1 MKKYLL
7 RWPTWLLLA
16 AIIVAALI
24 PGLSVFHVSKSSRA
38 HAAGTNTSPI
48 ISFSASIVRPYQT
61 VNVTGQGFAP
71 GDSVQLHL
79 DNANNY
85 VFGTFYCDSNGN
97 CSGTVQMPYGGMV
110 QGVHSI
116 IGTATSGLVAETSV
130 TFVPRTIILALNFQL
145 SKSGP
150 GTPIQLYGDAFN
162 ANEPVRIFWGGAA
175 GIPEGSATT
184 DASGHLSFNLTVPT
198 GIAPGNYAVT
208 VVRSGQKPA
217 KVSSWFRILSPA
229 MISIPPG
236 IRGSQ
241 TVFLSVSGF
250 QANEQ
255 VGVSWSANGG
265 QQVTIFTTNDFGDGG
280 SQFIPASA
288 PRGSYTLT
296 AIGNSSGLKATSSLN
311 VGPGIALKPY
321 GYELPGGF
329 MEVIGGGFTPG
340 ETVNVHVQYHTK
352 SIHSA
357 TVDASGAFSV
367 GFTLPTSY
375 NQASNYFYV
384 YAVSST
390 GTDEAKASFSFVPAG
405 LQPDAC
411 CITYGS
417 PITFIG
423 QGFKPNEAIDLFWNY
438 QHTGQ
443 LKVGSVKAASDG
455 TFSITLSTPSDP
467 NSFNVSV
474 AAIGTESKLKAIT
487 GIVEYAALLLSP
499 PSGGAGTRLHISGG
513 GFNSTETVSLS
524 FNGTTLPT
532 VTTDVSGGFSFT
544 YVVPANKGAGNAS
557 VQATGSS
564 SGISVEAIFGYKPD
578 LKISPSTGPSGTI
591 VTVTGHHF
599 SARWEIAINW
609 VDPST
614 GSQSYLGAFP
624 TTSEGYFTGNVTI
637 PAGLLGG
644 NTYYIQAFDGQ
655 TLLRTQV
662 PFIAQAACAQC
673 IQLTPNT
680 AIPGATISVQ
690 GSNFTAGE
698 TVNIYFQQASNG
710 IVSATVDGS
719 GIFTAALTVPMTY
732 QKGVPYYVYAVSTTG
747 TDHASAQFLYAQPW
761 IGPTNPYDGFAYN
774 TPAEFIGGGFA
785 AGEAVNFYWTSQQ
798 IGERKAGTAT
808 TDSQGNFD
816 TTLIIPSI
824 PFNQQI
830 NLVAV
835 GTISKVRAS
844 TPLTESAGLIDTP
857 SSGNPGAKV
866 QVNGG
871 GFASGEIVTLTFEGN
886 TIGTLITDKWGG
898 FTTSYTIPSSTQ
910 LGAYLIEAV
919 GSSSGVSVST
929 DFVVVPTVVITP
941 TTGTSGTSIT
951 VKGSF
956 FNASSTLT
964 ILWFDPNAY
973 TDTLLGTVTT
983 SASGDFKTVVTAPTN
998 LTSGDTYYVQ
1008 IFDPL
1013 QNVVIAIETFTA
1025 Q

>member
-7 RWPTWLLLA
+7 RWPIWLLLA
-16 AIIVAALI
+16 AIIVAALM
-24 PGLSVFHVSKSSRA
+24 PGLSVFHVSKSPRA
-38 HAAGTNTSPI
+38 HAAGTSTSPT

-79 DNANNY
+79 DNASNY
-85 VFGTFYCDSNGN
+85 VFGAFYCDSNGN
-97 CSGTVQMPYGGMV
+97 CSGTVQMPFGGMV

-130 TFVPRTIILALNFQL
+130 TFVPRIIILGPNQFQL
-145 SKSGP
+145 FKSGP

-162 ANEPVRIFWGGAA
+162 ANEPVRIFWGGAT
-175 GIPEGSATT
+175 GIPEGAAMT
-184 DASGHLSFNLTVPT
+184 DASGHLSFNLNVPT

-217 KVSSWFRILSPA
+217 KVSSWFRILPPA
-229 MISIPPG
+229 MVSTPG
-236 IRGSQ
+236 IRGRQ
-241 TVFLSVSGF
+241 PVDLSVSGF
-250 QANEQ
+250 QANER
-255 VGVSWSANGG
+255 VKVSWNANGG
-265 QQVTIFTTNDFGDGG
+265 QQVTTFITNDFGEGG
-280 SQFIPASA
+280 SQFTLASA

-296 AIGNSSGLKATSSLN
+296 AIGNSSGLKATNSLN
-311 VGPGIALKPY
+311 VGPGIALTPY

-329 MEVIGGGFTPG
+329 MKVIGGGFTPG

-357 TVDASGAFSV
+357 TVDVTGAFSV

-375 NQASNYFYV
+375 NPASNYFYV

-390 GTDEAKASFSFVPAG
+390 GTDKAKASFLFVPVG

-417 PITFIG
+417 PITFTG
-423 QGFKPNEAIDLFWNY
+423 QGFKPDEAIDLFWNY

-443 LKVGSVKAASDG
+443 LKVGSAKAASDG

-467 NSFNVSV
+467 NSFYVPV
-474 AAIGTESKLKAIT
+474 AAVGTESKLKATI
-487 GIVEYAALLLSP
+487 GVVEYAALLLSP
-499 PSGGAGTRLHISGG
+499 PSGRAGTRLHINGG
-513 GFNSTETVSLS
+513 GFNSTEAVSLT
-524 FNGTTLPT
+524 FNGTTLPP
-532 VTTDVSGGFSFT
+532 VTTDASGGFSFT
-544 YVVPANKGAGNAS
+544 YVVPANKGAGNAL
-557 VQATGSS
+557 VQAIGSS

-591 VTVTGHHF
+591 VTVTGDHF
-599 SARWEIAINW
+599 SARWGIAINLI
-609 VDPST
+609 DPST
-614 GSQSYLGAFP
+614 GSQSYLGTFF
-624 TTSEGYFTGNVTI
+624 TTSEGNFSGNVTI
-637 PAGLLGG
+637 PAGLIGG

-662 PFIAQAACAQC
+662 PFIVQAACTQC

-680 AIPGATISVQ
+680 VIPGATISVQ
-690 GSNFTAGE
+690 GSNFTASE
-698 TVNIYFQQASNG
+698 TVNVYFQQASNG

-719 GIFTAALTVPMTY
+719 GTFTAALTVPTTY

-747 TDHASAQFLYAQPW
+747 TDHASAQFLYSQPW
-761 IGPTNPYDGFAYN
+761 IGPTNPYDGFTYN
-774 TPAEFIGGGFA
+774 VPAEFIGGGFA
-785 AGEAVNFYWTSQQ
+785 AGEAVNLYWNSRQ

-824 PFNQQI
+824 PFNQQA

-835 GTISKVRAS
+835 GTISKVKVS
-844 TPLTESAGLIDTP
+844 TPVSESAGLIDTP

-866 QVNGG
+866 RVNGG
-871 GFASGEIVTLTFEGN
+871 GFASGEIVTLTFAGN

-898 FTTSYTIPSSTQ
+898 FITSYTIPSSTQ
-910 LGAYLIEAV
+910 LGAYLLEAV

-929 DFVVVPTVVITP
+929 YFFVMPTMVITP

-956 FNASSTLT
+956 FNASSTLN
-964 ILWFDPNAY
+964 ILWFDPNSY

-983 SASGDFKTVVTAPTN
+983 SSSGGFKIVVTAPAN

-1008 IFDPL
+1008 ILDPSP
-1013 QNVVIAIETFTA
+1013 NIVSISDTFTA